1 MKRAHERTGTSH
13 SCTANSHQAKHPTH
27 TLVHGSLLDIPNGGS
42 LDHVAH
48 KVTADG
54 LVLGHAAA
62 AVVAAHGLDVAAAVL
77 VAAVVPA
84 LLSLS
89 RVLRSS

>member
-1 MKRAHERTGTSH
+1 M
-13 SCTANSHQAKHPTH
+13 
-27 TLVHGSLLDIPNGGS
+27 
-42 LDHVAH
+42 
-48 KVTADG
+48 TADS

-62 AVVAAHGLDVAAAVL
+62 TVVAAHGLDVAAAVL

-89 RVLRSS
+89 KAMRTLLVFSVIGISRCVAPVWRAFPC